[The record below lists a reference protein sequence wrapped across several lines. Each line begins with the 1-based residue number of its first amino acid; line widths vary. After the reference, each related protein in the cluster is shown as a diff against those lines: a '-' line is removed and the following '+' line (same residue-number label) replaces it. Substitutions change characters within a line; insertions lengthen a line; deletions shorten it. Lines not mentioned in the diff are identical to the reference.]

1 MRRGPQS
8 IMPLRAGGAGFYK
21 GVPAPLP
28 DRLHRMRLS
37 CPECDAGY
45 ELPETMFLTGPRMV
59 RCVRCSHAWLAGKV
73 EASAVPEAPPAQ
85 ADPAPAGTEAEAEA
99 EAGPARRQ
107 SPLRR
112 RAATPAPQE
121 AAPIAPFD
129 MGLDPP
135 TRPRTGMWVL
145 AGWVF
150 TFVFLGAAGTGCWLY
165 QDDIIQ
171 AWPAS
176 ARLYEVLGA
185 RQSG

>member
-1 MRRGPQS
+1 
-8 IMPLRAGGAGFYK
+8 
-21 GVPAPLP
+21 
-28 DRLHRMRLS
+28 MRLS
-37 CPECDAGY
+37 CPECDASY

-59 RCVRCSHAWLAGKV
+59 RCVRCSHAWLGGVV
-73 EASAVPEAPPAQ
+73 EPAAAPPEPPPAQ
-85 ADPAPAGTEAEAEA
+85 AEPAKTDAETEAE
-99 EAGPARRQ
+99 PARRQ

-112 RAATPAPQE
+112 RAAPAPQE
-121 AAPIAPFD
+121 AGPITPFD

-135 TRPRTGMWVL
+135 TSPRTGMWVL

-150 TFVFLGAAGTGCWLY
+150 TFVFLGAAGAGCWLY

>member
-1 MRRGPQS
+1 MRRGVPS
-8 IMPLRAGGAGFYK
+8 IMALRAGEVGFYN
-21 GVPAPLP
+21 GRASPAAGAIP
-28 DRLHRMRLS
+28 HRMRLS

-59 RCVRCSHAWLAGKV
+59 RCVRCAHAWLAGVV
-73 EASAVPEAPPAQ
+73 EPPEAKPDAT
-85 ADPAPAGTEAEAEA
+85 APAALDAEADAEAE
-99 EAGPARRQ
+99 PARRQ

-112 RAATPAPQE
+112 RAAAPAPQE

-135 TRPRTGMWVL
+135 TGPRTGMWVL
-145 AGWVF
+145 AGWLF
-150 TFVFLGAAGTGCWLY
+150 TFVFLGAAGIGCWLY

>member
-1 MRRGPQS
+1 MRRGRQS
-8 IMPLRAGGAGFYK
+8 IMPLRAGGARFYN
-21 GVPAPLP
+21 GRARPVAGAIPS
-28 DRLHRMRLS
+28 RMRLS
-37 CPECDAGY
+37 CPECDASY

-59 RCVRCSHAWLAGKV
+59 RCVRCSHAWLAGAV
-73 EASAVPEAPPAQ
+73 EVSPTPEAAPESAEPAM
-85 ADPAPAGTEAEAEA
+85 AETEAETDS
-99 EAGPARRQ
+99 GLVRRQ

-135 TRPRTGMWVL
+135 TSPRTGMWVL

-150 TFVFLGAAGTGCWLY
+150 TFVFLGAAGTGFWLY
-165 QDDIIQ
+165 QDDIIE

-176 ARLYEVLGA
+176 VRLYEVLGA
-185 RQSG
+185 RQSS